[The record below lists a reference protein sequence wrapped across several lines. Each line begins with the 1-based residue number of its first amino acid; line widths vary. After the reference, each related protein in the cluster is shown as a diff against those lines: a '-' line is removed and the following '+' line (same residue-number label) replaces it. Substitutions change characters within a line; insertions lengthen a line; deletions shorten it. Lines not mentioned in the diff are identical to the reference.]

1 MYLSICGMSFS
12 ENHLFEPCLC
22 FVCGSQGF
30 VSGNSIVLCQVV
42 VMGKNI
48 VFGNDESKTE
58 QIASL
63 VSDYPLSNSECQ
75 ISHPYSPQSE
85 LVCEYPLGKNLVSYV
100 FFDKRTFVG
109 AGDTIC
115 LYDGEKRKIGS
126 YTGNELAGKR
136 IQVKSNILKV
146 LLKSDND
153 EHQGW
158 GFAISKIERIPVSL
172 LRLPFDAIRKTK
184 VIP

>member
-1 MYLSICGMSFS
+1 MQL
-12 ENHLFEPCLC
+12 
-22 FVCGSQGF
+22 
-30 VSGNSIVLCQVV
+30 
-42 VMGKNI
+42 
-48 VFGNDESKTE
+48 
-58 QIASL
+58 
-63 VSDYPLSNSECQ
+63 PL
-75 ISHPYSPQSE
+75 
-85 LVCEYPLGKNLVSYV
+85 

-126 YTGNELAGKR
+126 FTGNELAGKR

-172 LRLPFDAIRKTK
+172 LRLPFDAIQKTK
-184 VIP
+184 ALQ